1 MLERTAHFG
10 KAIVNAAV
18 EADREERQRMNDRAD
33 AARNIAAHAYQ
44 GLGNL
49 RKRGGGVSGD
59 GEDDKGDE
67 VLPPVKDGEGDPPT
81 VVYSHGG
88 SVLILTDFGYLYF
101 V

>member
-49 RKRGGGVSGD
+49 RKRGGVPGD